1 MVAPRLG
8 TQSRLFPARGRAW
21 GPSPDRCLGDD
32 SLAHCLLD
40 RASARPWLSHQSLA
54 LKGSSYLWAE
64 LAARSRTENLRP
76 GAGGTSNSWGT
87 RVHRPSRQE
96 HTHFSRVH
104 SEIYPDFVPRAA
116 NWRNVHDSGLRPA
129 ETLIFLSILRDPS
142 CR

>member
-96 HTHFSRVH
+96 HTHSPGSIPKSTRTSFPERRTG
-104 SEIYPDFVPRAA
+104 ETCTTLACDL
-116 NWRNVHDSGLRPA
+116 LRP
-129 ETLIFLSILRDPS
+129 
-142 CR
+142 